1 MSALA
6 FACPLGVAAVGRASL
21 AFRLHTC
28 PLPTRRLGSSAN
40 RAATSWAAASLLP
53 KDAIVKQTQARG
65 ISRETVDRV
74 LSKATSAL
82 RDWTAVT
89 TEFLTPPDAA
99 SLCEALKNVADLRV
113 EQWGGFSSA
122 ERTVLVLSRADVAET
137 LEDGSLCDLVKDDL
151 IPLQISG
158 NFLFDVASHPDF
170 LGSILGCGITR
181 QKVGDIVVL
190 GDRGAQVIVSADV
203 VDFLCGA
210 LSSVRSVSVRVEA
223 ISWDALQ
230 VRPPSVKEMTV
241 VEASMRLD
249 AVASAGFGMSRSK
262 LADLVKSGACQ
273 RNYVAVTQPAKAV
286 QTGDVI
292 SVRGK
297 GKLEVGETSIT
308 AKKRFRINLKRFV

>member
-1 MSALA
+1 MS
-6 FACPLGVAAVGRASL
+6 FACPHGLAAARGVSSVLRT
-21 AFRLHTC
+21 RTC
-28 PLPTRRLGSSAN
+28 PLPTPGWGPSYRRARNNVSL
-40 RAATSWAAASLLP
+40 ASLLP

-65 ISRETVDRV
+65 VSNETVDRV
-74 LSKATSAL
+74 LSKASAAL

-99 SLCEALKNVADLRV
+99 SLCDALGNVADLRV
-113 EQWGGFSSA
+113 EVWGGFSSA
-122 ERTVLVLSRADVAET
+122 ERTVLVLARNDVAET
-137 LEDGSLCDLVKDDL
+137 LDEGNVFELVKDDL
-151 IPLQISG
+151 VPIQING
-158 NFLFDVASHPDF
+158 NFLFDIASHPDF
-170 LGSILGCGITR
+170 LGSILGSGISR
-181 QKVGDIVVL
+181 QKVGDIIVI

-203 VDFLCGA
+203 VEYLRSA
-210 LSSVRSVSVRVEA
+210 VSSVRSVSVEVES
-223 ISWDALQ
+223 IPWEALQ

-262 LADLVKSGACQ
+262 LADLVKGGACQ
-273 RNYVAVTQPAKAV
+273 RNYVVVTQPSKAL
-286 QTGDVI
+286 QSGDVI